1 MAKWDALI
9 SVRDDVNGVLEAAR
23 AAKRIGK
30 PLEAAVYLRAKDEAA
45 KQALEEISS
54 MNLSELF
61 IVSQCLLAEDN
72 ADDGH
77 VVGSGAKNPGLEI
90 SVSEAP
96 GVKCPRCWMH
106 SEAADPETGLCPRCA
121 AVVAK
126 R

>member
-1 MAKWDALI
+1 MAKWDTLI
-9 SVRDDVNGVLEAAR
+9 SLRDDVNGVLEAAR
-23 AAKRIGK
+23 GAKRIGK
-30 PLEAAVYLRAKDEAA
+30 PLEAAVYLRAKDDAA
-45 KQALEEISS
+45 RKALSDVAS

-61 IVSQCLLAEDN
+61 IVSRCLIADDT

-77 VVGSGAKNPGLEI
+77 VKGCGAKNPGLEI

-106 SEAADPETGLCPRCA
+106 SVDADPETGLCPRCK

-126 R
+126 L